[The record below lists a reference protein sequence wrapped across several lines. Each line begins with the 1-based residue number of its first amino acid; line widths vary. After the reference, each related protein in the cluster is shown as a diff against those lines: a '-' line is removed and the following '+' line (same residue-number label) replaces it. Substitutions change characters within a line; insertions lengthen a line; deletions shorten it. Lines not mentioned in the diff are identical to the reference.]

1 MDTLNNLKEQL
12 FKEPFKDML
21 FSIYNK
27 IDDDGFVKEI
37 GAIDKKDYGIDDFH
51 YLYFTIQQET
61 KDAIKFGGNGNRI
74 NRMLNNFKYYVEHE
88 LQAETYARCRIYIL
102 KDYGSLIA
110 VKPRNFT
117 FPHIN

>member
-12 FKEPFKDML
+12 FKGLFKDML

-37 GAIDKKDYGIDDFH
+37 SAIDNKNYGIDDFH
-51 YLYFTIQQET
+51 YLYFIIQQET
-61 KDAIKFGGNGNRI
+61 KDAIKFGGIKNRI
-74 NRMLNNFKYYVEHE
+74 NGMLNNFKYYVEHE
-88 LQAETYARCRIYIL
+88 LQKGEYAHCRIYIL

-110 VKPRNFT
+110 VKPRNFAL
-117 FPHIN
+117 PRIK